1 VKFADLREK
10 RAQAKKRPKGLR
22 FFDEL
27 NQKAQEFAVSEEQNG
42 GERFDWDDAQF
53 LTEDFKEQL
62 RTRGFSDVE
71 VYWSLGY
78 CQGDGVAFYGRVW
91 AQDLKERDEQAKTLI
106 ESLEKAGDDISIEIT
121 GASGHYHHWN
131 SMTVEVEFDS
141 ELEDDELPSRLKIAR
156 PVWRDEFEEC
166 LSEKVKEISRE
177 LEKSGYA
184 EIEYKSD
191 EETIKNDLL
200 EREHLYEKD
209 GSRAMDEFEF
219 FEWSKNEKN
228 TAVSEKI
235 CC

>member
-1 VKFADLREK
+1 MRFSELREK
-10 RAQAKKRPKGLR
+10 RARAKKRPKGLR

-27 NQKAQEFAVSEEQNG
+27 SEKAQEFAVSEEQAG
-42 GERFDWDDAQF
+42 GERFDWDDARV

-62 RTRGFSDVE
+62 AERGFENVE

-91 AQDLKERDEQAKTLI
+91 TQDLKEKDFEAKTLI
-106 ESLEKAGDDISIEIT
+106 ERLERAGDDIAIEIT
-121 GASGHYHHWN
+121 GANGHYHHWN

-141 ELEDDELPSRLKIAR
+141 ELDDDDLPARLKIAR
-156 PVWRDEFEEC
+156 PVWRGELEEY

-184 EIEYKSD
+184 EIEYRTS
-191 EETIKNDLL
+191 EETIKADLS
-200 EREHLYEKD
+200 EREHLYAKD
-209 GSRAMDEFEF
+209 GERVMDEFEF
-219 FEWSKNEKN
+219 DEWSKAANL
-228 TAVSEKI
+228 AARFEKI